1 MFIYIS
7 HDPENDEHLYACVT
21 ARNRLEELGHSTISA
36 NNLSDVGL
44 IFRMEILRRADALY
58 VIQESESEN
67 VCEMS
72 FEDIVFCKL
81 KEIPI
86 YYHKDTLGNVPLML
100 TESRCPT
107 QVRAFMD
114 VVMKMYRIHLKK
126 NADYSPAN
134 ILGTGSVGVVVRMW
148 DKMARIMNLVGFN
161 ISLKETARYDP
172 KKQISAS
179 NEPLEDSFWDMS
191 VYSIISILLDQDA
204 WGK

>member
-7 HDPENDEHLYACVT
+7 HDPDNDQHLYACVT
-21 ARNRLEELGHSTISA
+21 ARNRLEELGHSTVSTS
-36 NNLSDVGL
+36 NLSDLGMV
-44 IFRMEILRRADALY
+44 FRMEIIRRVDALY
-58 VIQESESEN
+58 VVQEVGSGDF
-67 VCEMS
+67 CQMS
-72 FEDIVFCKL
+72 QEDIDFCKL
-81 KEIPI
+81 RDIPV
-86 YYHKDTLGNVPLML
+86 YYHNDSLGNIPMMI

-114 VVMKMYRIHLKK
+114 VIMKMYRVHLKK

-161 ISLKETARYDP
+161 IALKETAQYDP
-172 KKQISAS
+172 KKQVSAS

-191 VYSIISILLDQDA
+191 VYSVISILLDRNA